1 MTVWKTRGKRGDALE
16 DLILLSNDFYQTHGI
31 ARVDKAATPVTV
43 VELDG
48 KGLITKAYFE
58 KKATIDFYGIVQ
70 GIYITFDAKE
80 THQKSLPLKN
90 IHAHQVDYMRDVTRQ
105 GGLAF
110 LIVHFKHDDTY
121 YLLPFELLET
131 YYQKAQ
137 FGGRKSIPYTEMA
150 DEFKINREKNGILGY
165 LNAVNAYIDWK
176 NAQSKALK

>member
-16 DLILLSNDFYQTHGI
+16 DLILFSNDYYLSQGI

-70 GIYITFDAKE
+70 GIFITFDAKE
-80 THQKSLPLKN
+80 TNQKSLPLKN
-90 IHAHQVDYMRDVTRQ
+90 IHEHQIDYMRDVTKQ

-110 LIVHFKHDDTY
+110 LIVHFKHDHAY
-121 YLLPFELLET
+121 YLLSFEQLEE
-131 YYQKAQ
+131 YYQKSLL
-137 FGGRKSIPYTEMA
+137 GGRKSIPYSDMHTS
-150 DEFKINREKNGILGY
+150 FKISLEKNGTLGY

-176 NAQSKALK
+176 NTQSSALK